1 MARIVQVIQ
10 PTKNIGI
17 EYLNVCA
24 YARVSSGKDAMMHSL
39 SAQISYYQ
47 TYIQRKQNWRF
58 RGVYADEAISGT
70 KDNRD
75 RFNAMLE
82 ECRKGHIDLIVT
94 KSISR
99 FARNTIT
106 LLETIRELKD
116 IGVNVYFEEQNIN
129 TLSAEG
135 EVLLTLL
142 ASYAQEEA
150 RSASENQKWRVLLNF
165 KQGKPWCCT
174 MFGYRHEKGKF
185 YIVEREAE
193 IIRWIYKSY
202 LEGRGTTAISNDLAA
217 YGEVGRK
224 GHLFSKGLVMKIL
237 RNYTYTGN
245 LILQTTFRENYM
257 TKVRK
262 KNEGQLPMYQ
272 AEDTHEPI
280 IDLTTFKEVQ
290 AEIAR
295 REKEF
300 APKKEKGRYAF
311 TGLIKCENC
320 GKGFRRKTTAT
331 RVVWICSTF
340 NTRGKMYCHA
350 KQIPEETLE
359 KLTADLDLSTVKE
372 IRAAEE
378 NKLTFVFKD
387 GKEEIRYW
395 KDRSRSESWTEEKRK
410 KASEDAYRREYKCRK
425 LQ

>member
-24 YARVSSGKDAMMHSL
+24 YARVSSGKDAMLHSL

-129 TLSAEG
+129 TLSADG

-150 RSASENQKWRVLLNF
+150 RSASENQKWRVLVNF
-165 KQGKPWCCT
+165 KQGKPWNCK
-174 MFGYRHEKGKF
+174 MYGYRNEKGRF
-185 YIVEREAE
+185 TIVEREAE

-202 LEGRGTTAISNDLAA
+202 LEGRGLTSIANDLAA
-217 YGEVGRK
+217 YGEVGRH
-224 GHLFSKGLVMKIL
+224 GHLFSKSSVMTIL
-237 RNYTYTGN
+237 RNYAYTGN
-245 LILQTTFRENYM
+245 LILQTTYRDNYM
-257 TKVRK
+257 TKERK
-262 KNEGQLPMYQ
+262 KNTGQLPMYQ
-272 AEDTHEPI
+272 AEETHDAI
-280 IDLTTFKEVQ
+280 IDLETFKKVQ

-295 REKEF
+295 RKEEYE
-300 APKKEKGRYAF
+300 PQKKAGRYAF

-320 GKGFRRKTTAT
+320 GKGYKRKITAT
-331 RVVWICSTF
+331 GVVWICSTY
-340 NTRGKMYCHA
+340 NTRGKAYCNA
-350 KQIPEETLE
+350 KQIPDTTLE
-359 KLTADLDLSTVKE
+359 HLTKDLDLSKVKE
-372 IRAAEE
+372 IRAADN
-378 NKLTFVFKD
+378 NKLTFIFKD

-395 KDRSRSESWTEEKRK
+395 KDRSRRESWTEEKRL
-410 KASEDAYRREYKCRK
+410 KASEHAHRREYKCRK
-425 LQ
+425 SQ

>member
-106 LLETIRELKD
+106 LLETIRELKELG
-116 IGVNVYFEEQNIN
+116 INVYFEEQNIN

-135 EVLLTLL
+135 EVLITLL

-165 KQGKPWCCT
+165 KQGKPWNFS
-174 MFGYRHEKGKF
+174 MYGYRNEKGKF
-185 YIVEREAE
+185 SIVEHEAE
-193 IIRWIYKSY
+193 NIRWIYKSY
-202 LEGRGTTAISNDLAA
+202 LEGRGVTSIANDLAA
-217 YGEVGRK
+217 YGEVGRH
-224 GHLFSKGLVMKIL
+224 GHLFSKSSIMTIL
-237 RNYTYTGN
+237 RNYAYTGN
-245 LILQTTFRENYM
+245 LILQTTFRENYL
-257 TKVRK
+257 TKLRK

-272 AEDTHEPI
+272 VEDTHEAI
-280 IDLTTFKEVQ
+280 IDLETFKKVQ

-295 REKEF
+295 RKEEF
-300 APKKEKGRYAF
+300 EPKKKAGRYAF
-311 TGLIKCENC
+311 TGLIKCDKC
-320 GKGFRRKTTAT
+320 GKGFRRKITAT
-331 RVVWICSTF
+331 GIVWICSTF
-340 NTRGKMYCHA
+340 NTRGKMVCNA
-350 KQIPEETLE
+350 KQIPETTLE
-359 KLTADLDLSTVKE
+359 QLTADLDLLTVKE
-372 IRAAEE
+372 IRAADG
-378 NKLTFVFKD
+378 NKLTFIFKD

-410 KASEDAYRREYKCRK
+410 QASEHAYRRNYKCQK